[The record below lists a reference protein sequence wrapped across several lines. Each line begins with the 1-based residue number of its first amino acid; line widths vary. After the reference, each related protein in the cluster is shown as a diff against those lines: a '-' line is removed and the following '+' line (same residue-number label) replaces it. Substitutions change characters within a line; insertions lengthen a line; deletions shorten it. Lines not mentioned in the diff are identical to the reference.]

1 MNINQIINAKSVNLV
16 ILKQKMI
23 NVYIAVRKN
32 MVVQLVMNVDISKTK
47 TEKILMILYAK
58 IAIHIMKIFIMIII
72 MIITSQ
78 LYLLRENAIIVNMIY
93 LKTV

>member
-1 MNINQIINAKSVNLV
+1 MNINQKINAKCVNLV

-58 IAIHIMKIFIMIII
+58 IAIHIMRIFIMIII

>member
-32 MVVQLVMNVDISKTK
+32 MVVQLVMNMDISKIK

-58 IAIHIMKIFIMIII
+58 IAIHILRIFTMMIIMSI
-72 MIITSQ
+72 SAL
-78 LYLLRENAIIVNMIY
+78 LYLLKENAIIVNMIY